1 MKKLLSLGVALAL
14 ACLLAC
20 GGSSVE
26 GTYYNVDNQSEYI
39 ELKPNGEFYLKAG
52 PLDFSGKYIVEGK
65 TIVLNPKTVMAATG
79 TIDKGLIVDKDG
91 TRWQRK

>member
-52 PLDFSGKYIVEGK
+52 QLDLSGKYSIDGK
-65 TIVLNPKTVMAATG
+65 TIVLKSNNVMDASG
-79 TIDKGLIVDKDG
+79 TIDKGLITDRDG
-91 TRWQRK
+91 IRWQKK